1 MDSPFIYNNIVSG
14 PDFIARTSE
23 LDLISKLIKEHKCAV
38 IYEPAKNGKQ
48 SFIQQAFQK
57 IRYESY
63 KYKVCNINLFNVRT
77 EELLYHKLEKAL
89 LETFNSNK
97 PFVGTFGSPS
107 ELLELGE
114 KLAEENGFDLV
125 IYIEE
130 FQNILHFSNSY
141 DVLKKFEQACLHL
154 IGKDKG
160 SEGKDSGGKDNEQVP
175 GNQTRRVSMI
185 FSGSFVNAMKE
196 IFEKKKF
203 FYNMA
208 QRVKLSKID
217 ERSFI
222 EHIVKSFLK
231 AGRVVPKELAQHIYT
246 LTDGQPWYTQQLA
259 DIGFGLTRGYLTE
272 GIINQA
278 FKLLMEMHSYR
289 FKILTSRLSIFQINI
304 LRAILDGAEK
314 LSAADTM
321 DKYQLQSSANVNRL
335 KEALEKKEIIEFTKY
350 GPVFLDPLFKT
361 WMQEIYFGITTQND

>member
-23 LDLISKLIKEHKCAV
+23 LDMLSTLIKEHKCAV

-48 SFIQQAFQK
+48 SFIQQTFQK

-63 KYKVCNINLFNVRT
+63 KYKVCNISLFNVRT
-77 EELLYHKLEKAL
+77 EELLYQKLEQAL
-89 LETFNSNK
+89 LEAFNSDK
-97 PFVGTFGSPS
+97 PFVGTFESPS

-114 KLAEENGFDLV
+114 KLADEDGCDLV

-130 FQNILHFSNSY
+130 FQDILHFSNYY
-141 DVLKKFEQACLHL
+141 DVLKKFEHACLNL
-154 IGKDKG
+154 IGKN
-160 SEGKDSGGKDNEQVP
+160 KDSRGKDNEQVP
-175 GNQTRRVSMI
+175 DNQTRRVSMI
-185 FSGSFVNAMKE
+185 FSGSFVNAMKD

-231 AGRVVPKELAQHIYT
+231 AGRVVPKELARHIYT
-246 LTDGQPWYTQQLA
+246 LTEGQPWYTQQLA

-289 FKILTSRLSIFQINI
+289 FKVLTSRLSLFQLNM
-304 LRAILDGAEK
+304 LRAILEGAEK
-314 LSAADTM
+314 LSAAETM
-321 DKYQLQSSANVNRL
+321 EKYQLQSSANVNRL

-350 GPVFLDPLFKT
+350 GPVFLDPLLKT
-361 WMQEIYFGITTQND
+361 WMNEIYFGITTQND